1 MISLTLPAPAKI
13 NLTLDILGARPDGY
27 HEMEMVMQ
35 SVSLCD
41 TIRLDLGFAGGVRAS
56 SGLQFLPNDKDNL
69 AVAAALAFRKATGQ
83 TWRDLLITI
92 EKRIPV
98 CAGTAGG
105 SSDAA
110 AVLRGLNELT
120 NAGLSPQALAKIGEE
135 VGSDVPYCVLGTT
148 ALAGETEPQAAAVL
162 LDQHLDDIAQ
172 TAAQEISAQG
182 HDDRVEVR
190 LEQTWFPTRQYQG
203 ISLPAGNYLALRVL
217 IGAAEGHNWW
227 CVVFPNLCLPAV
239 SERALEASTLTPGQ
253 ISLLQEEETSYVF
266 RFKTLELWQS
276 LKHRLMEG

>member
-1 MISLTLPAPAKI
+1 MRLTRVLRDVPWRRVLALFVAC
-13 NLTLDILGARPDGY
+13 LVCTALWAEGTQVRLASQ
-27 HEMEMVMQ
+27 V
-35 SVSLCD
+35 
-41 TIRLDLGFAGGVRAS
+41 IRLHV
-56 SGLQFLPNDKDNL
+56 L
-69 AVAAALAFRKATGQ
+69 AN
-83 TWRDLLITI
+83 
-92 EKRIPV
+92 
-98 CAGTAGG
+98 
-105 SSDAA
+105 SDS
-110 AVLRGLNELT
+110 EED
-120 NAGLSPQALAKIGEE
+120 QALKLE
-135 VGSDVPYCVLGTT
+135 VRDRVLETT
-148 ALAGETEPQAAAVL
+148 SALLAGETEPQAAAVL

-182 HDDRVEVR
+182 HDDQVEVR

-266 RFKTLELWQS
+266 RFKALELWQS

>member
-1 MISLTLPAPAKI
+1 MRLSRVLQDFPWRRVLALFVACLVCTALWAEATQVR
-13 NLTLDILGARPDGY
+13 LASQ
-27 HEMEMVMQ
+27 V
-35 SVSLCD
+35 
-41 TIRLDLGFAGGVRAS
+41 IRLHV
-56 SGLQFLPNDKDNL
+56 L
-69 AVAAALAFRKATGQ
+69 AN
-83 TWRDLLITI
+83 
-92 EKRIPV
+92 
-98 CAGTAGG
+98 
-105 SSDAA
+105 SDS
-110 AVLRGLNELT
+110 EED
-120 NAGLSPQALAKIGEE
+120 QALKLE
-135 VGSDVPYCVLGTT
+135 VRDRVLETT
-148 ALAGETEPQAAAVL
+148 SALLAGETEPQAAAVL

-266 RFKTLELWQS
+266 RFKALELWQS

>member
-1 MISLTLPAPAKI
+1 MRLTRVLRDVPWRRVLALFVAC
-13 NLTLDILGARPDGY
+13 LVCTALWAEATQVQLASQ
-27 HEMEMVMQ
+27 V
-35 SVSLCD
+35 
-41 TIRLDLGFAGGVRAS
+41 IRLHV
-56 SGLQFLPNDKDNL
+56 L
-69 AVAAALAFRKATGQ
+69 AN
-83 TWRDLLITI
+83 
-92 EKRIPV
+92 
-98 CAGTAGG
+98 
-105 SSDAA
+105 SDS
-110 AVLRGLNELT
+110 EED
-120 NAGLSPQALAKIGEE
+120 QALKLE
-135 VGSDVPYCVLGTT
+135 VRDRVLETT
-148 ALAGETEPQAAAVL
+148 SALLAGETEPQAAAVL

-266 RFKTLELWQS
+266 RFKTLEFWQS

>member
-1 MISLTLPAPAKI
+1 MRLTRVLRDVPWRRVLALFVAC
-13 NLTLDILGARPDGY
+13 LVCTAMWAEATQVRLASQ
-27 HEMEMVMQ
+27 V
-35 SVSLCD
+35 
-41 TIRLDLGFAGGVRAS
+41 IRLHVLANSDS
-56 SGLQFLPNDKDNL
+56 EKD
-69 AVAAALAFRKATGQ
+69 
-83 TWRDLLITI
+83 
-92 EKRIPV
+92 
-98 CAGTAGG
+98 
-105 SSDAA
+105 
-110 AVLRGLNELT
+110 
-120 NAGLSPQALAKIGEE
+120 QALKLE
-135 VGSDVPYCVLGTT
+135 VRDRVLETT
-148 ALAGETEPQAAAVL
+148 SALLAGETEPQAAAVL
-162 LDQHLDDIAQ
+162 LNQHLDDIAQ

>member
-1 MISLTLPAPAKI
+1 MRLTRVLRDVPWRRVLALFVAC
-13 NLTLDILGARPDGY
+13 LVCTALWAEATQVRLASQ
-27 HEMEMVMQ
+27 V
-35 SVSLCD
+35 
-41 TIRLDLGFAGGVRAS
+41 IRLHVLANSDS
-56 SGLQFLPNDKDNL
+56 EKD
-69 AVAAALAFRKATGQ
+69 
-83 TWRDLLITI
+83 
-92 EKRIPV
+92 
-98 CAGTAGG
+98 
-105 SSDAA
+105 
-110 AVLRGLNELT
+110 
-120 NAGLSPQALAKIGEE
+120 QALKLE
-135 VGSDVPYCVLGTT
+135 VRDRVLETT
-148 ALAGETEPQAAAVL
+148 SALLAGETEPQAAAVL

-266 RFKTLELWQS
+266 RFKALELWQS

>member
-1 MISLTLPAPAKI
+1 MRLTRVLRDVPWRRVLALFVAC
-13 NLTLDILGARPDGY
+13 LVCTALWAEATQVRLASQ
-27 HEMEMVMQ
+27 V
-35 SVSLCD
+35 
-41 TIRLDLGFAGGVRAS
+41 IRLHV
-56 SGLQFLPNDKDNL
+56 L
-69 AVAAALAFRKATGQ
+69 AN
-83 TWRDLLITI
+83 
-92 EKRIPV
+92 
-98 CAGTAGG
+98 
-105 SSDAA
+105 SDS
-110 AVLRGLNELT
+110 EED
-120 NAGLSPQALAKIGEE
+120 QALKLE
-135 VGSDVPYCVLGTT
+135 VRDRVLETT
-148 ALAGETEPQAAAVL
+148 SALLTGETEPQAAAIL

>member
-1 MISLTLPAPAKI
+1 MRLTRVLRDVPWRRVLALFVAC
-13 NLTLDILGARPDGY
+13 LVCTALWAEATQVRLASQ
-27 HEMEMVMQ
+27 V
-35 SVSLCD
+35 
-41 TIRLDLGFAGGVRAS
+41 IRLHV
-56 SGLQFLPNDKDNL
+56 L
-69 AVAAALAFRKATGQ
+69 AN
-83 TWRDLLITI
+83 
-92 EKRIPV
+92 
-98 CAGTAGG
+98 
-105 SSDAA
+105 SDS
-110 AVLRGLNELT
+110 EED
-120 NAGLSPQALAKIGEE
+120 QALKLE
-135 VGSDVPYCVLGTT
+135 VRDRVLETT
-148 ALAGETEPQAAAVL
+148 SALLTGETEPQAAAVL
-162 LDQHLDDIAQ
+162 LNQHLDDIAQ

-239 SERALEASTLTPGQ
+239 SERALETSTLTPGQ

-266 RFKTLELWQS
+266 RFKTLEFWQS

>member
-1 MISLTLPAPAKI
+1 MRLTRVLRDVPWRRVLALFVAC
-13 NLTLDILGARPDGY
+13 LVCTALWAEATQVRLASQ
-27 HEMEMVMQ
+27 V
-35 SVSLCD
+35 
-41 TIRLDLGFAGGVRAS
+41 IRLHV
-56 SGLQFLPNDKDNL
+56 L
-69 AVAAALAFRKATGQ
+69 AN
-83 TWRDLLITI
+83 
-92 EKRIPV
+92 
-98 CAGTAGG
+98 
-105 SSDAA
+105 SDS
-110 AVLRGLNELT
+110 EED
-120 NAGLSPQALAKIGEE
+120 QALKLE
-135 VGSDVPYCVLGTT
+135 VRDRVLETT
-148 ALAGETEPQAAAVL
+148 SALLTGETEPQAAAVL

-172 TAAQEISAQG
+172 TAAQEISARG

-266 RFKTLELWQS
+266 RFKALELWQS

>member
-1 MISLTLPAPAKI
+1 MRLTRVLRDVPWRRVLALFVAC
-13 NLTLDILGARPDGY
+13 LVCTALWAEATQVRLASQ
-27 HEMEMVMQ
+27 V
-35 SVSLCD
+35 
-41 TIRLDLGFAGGVRAS
+41 IRLHV
-56 SGLQFLPNDKDNL
+56 L
-69 AVAAALAFRKATGQ
+69 AN
-83 TWRDLLITI
+83 
-92 EKRIPV
+92 
-98 CAGTAGG
+98 
-105 SSDAA
+105 SDS
-110 AVLRGLNELT
+110 EED
-120 NAGLSPQALAKIGEE
+120 QALKLE
-135 VGSDVPYCVLGTT
+135 VRDRVLETT
-148 ALAGETEPQAAAVL
+148 SALLAGETEPQAAAVL

-172 TAAQEISAQG
+172 TAAQEISSQG

-203 ISLPAGNYLALRVL
+203 LSLPAGNYLALRVL

-266 RFKTLELWQS
+266 RFKALELWQS

>member
-1 MISLTLPAPAKI
+1 MRLTRVLRDVPWRRVLALFVAC
-13 NLTLDILGARPDGY
+13 LVCTALWAEATQVQLASQ
-27 HEMEMVMQ
+27 V
-35 SVSLCD
+35 
-41 TIRLDLGFAGGVRAS
+41 IRLHI
-56 SGLQFLPNDKDNL
+56 L
-69 AVAAALAFRKATGQ
+69 AN
-83 TWRDLLITI
+83 
-92 EKRIPV
+92 
-98 CAGTAGG
+98 
-105 SSDAA
+105 SDS
-110 AVLRGLNELT
+110 EED
-120 NAGLSPQALAKIGEE
+120 QALKLE
-135 VGSDVPYCVLGTT
+135 VRDRVLETT
-148 ALAGETEPQAAAVL
+148 SALLAGETEPQAAAIL
-162 LDQHLDDIAQ
+162 LNQHLEDIAQ
-172 TAAQEISAQG
+172 TAAQELSAQG

-266 RFKTLELWQS
+266 RFKALELWQS

>member
-1 MISLTLPAPAKI
+1 MRLTRVLRDFPWRRVLALFVAC
-13 NLTLDILGARPDGY
+13 LVCTALWAEATQVRLASQ
-27 HEMEMVMQ
+27 V
-35 SVSLCD
+35 
-41 TIRLDLGFAGGVRAS
+41 IRLHV
-56 SGLQFLPNDKDNL
+56 L
-69 AVAAALAFRKATGQ
+69 AN
-83 TWRDLLITI
+83 
-92 EKRIPV
+92 
-98 CAGTAGG
+98 
-105 SSDAA
+105 SDS
-110 AVLRGLNELT
+110 EED
-120 NAGLSPQALAKIGEE
+120 QALKLE
-135 VGSDVPYCVLGTT
+135 VRDRVLETT
-148 ALAGETEPQAAAVL
+148 SALLAGETEPQAAAVL
-162 LDQHLDDIAQ
+162 LNQHLDDIAQ

-182 HDDRVEVR
+182 HDDRIEVR

-217 IGAAEGHNWW
+217 IGEAEGHNWW

>member
-1 MISLTLPAPAKI
+1 MRLTRVLRDVPWRRVLALFVAC
-13 NLTLDILGARPDGY
+13 LVCTALWAEATQVRLASQ
-27 HEMEMVMQ
+27 V
-35 SVSLCD
+35 
-41 TIRLDLGFAGGVRAS
+41 IRLHV
-56 SGLQFLPNDKDNL
+56 L
-69 AVAAALAFRKATGQ
+69 AN
-83 TWRDLLITI
+83 
-92 EKRIPV
+92 
-98 CAGTAGG
+98 
-105 SSDAA
+105 SDS
-110 AVLRGLNELT
+110 EED
-120 NAGLSPQALAKIGEE
+120 QALKLE
-135 VGSDVPYCVLGTT
+135 VRDRVLETT
-148 ALAGETEPQAAAVL
+148 SALLAGETEPQAAAVL

-217 IGAAEGHNWW
+217 IGAAEGHNWR

>member
-1 MISLTLPAPAKI
+1 MRLSRVLRDFPWRRVLALFVACLVCTALWAEATQVR
-13 NLTLDILGARPDGY
+13 LASQ
-27 HEMEMVMQ
+27 V
-35 SVSLCD
+35 
-41 TIRLDLGFAGGVRAS
+41 IRLHV
-56 SGLQFLPNDKDNL
+56 L
-69 AVAAALAFRKATGQ
+69 AN
-83 TWRDLLITI
+83 
-92 EKRIPV
+92 
-98 CAGTAGG
+98 
-105 SSDAA
+105 SDS
-110 AVLRGLNELT
+110 EED
-120 NAGLSPQALAKIGEE
+120 QALKLE
-135 VGSDVPYCVLGTT
+135 VRDRVLETT
-148 ALAGETEPQAAAVL
+148 SALLAGETEPQAAAVL
-162 LDQHLDDIAQ
+162 LNQHLDDIAQ

-217 IGAAEGHNWW
+217 IGAAEGQNWW

-266 RFKTLELWQS
+266 RFKTLEFWQS

>member
-1 MISLTLPAPAKI
+1 MRLTRVLRDVPWRRVLALFVAC
-13 NLTLDILGARPDGY
+13 LVCTALWAEATQVRLASQ
-27 HEMEMVMQ
+27 V
-35 SVSLCD
+35 
-41 TIRLDLGFAGGVRAS
+41 IRLHV
-56 SGLQFLPNDKDNL
+56 L
-69 AVAAALAFRKATGQ
+69 AN
-83 TWRDLLITI
+83 
-92 EKRIPV
+92 
-98 CAGTAGG
+98 
-105 SSDAA
+105 SDS
-110 AVLRGLNELT
+110 EED
-120 NAGLSPQALAKIGEE
+120 QALRLE
-135 VGSDVPYCVLGTT
+135 VRDRVLETT
-148 ALAGETEPQAAAVL
+148 SALLTGETEPQAAAVL
-162 LDQHLDDIAQ
+162 LNQHLDDIAQ

>member
-1 MISLTLPAPAKI
+1 MRLTKVLRDVPWRRVLALFVAC
-13 NLTLDILGARPDGY
+13 LVCTALWAEATQVRLASQ
-27 HEMEMVMQ
+27 V
-35 SVSLCD
+35 
-41 TIRLDLGFAGGVRAS
+41 IRLHV
-56 SGLQFLPNDKDNL
+56 L
-69 AVAAALAFRKATGQ
+69 AN
-83 TWRDLLITI
+83 
-92 EKRIPV
+92 
-98 CAGTAGG
+98 
-105 SSDAA
+105 SDS
-110 AVLRGLNELT
+110 EED
-120 NAGLSPQALAKIGEE
+120 QALKLE
-135 VGSDVPYCVLGTT
+135 VRDRVLETT
-148 ALAGETEPQAAAVL
+148 SALLTGETEPQAAAVL

-266 RFKTLELWQS
+266 RFKALELWQS
-276 LKHRLMEG
+276 LKHHLMEG

>member
-1 MISLTLPAPAKI
+1 MRLTRVLRDFPWRRVLALFVAC
-13 NLTLDILGARPDGY
+13 LVCTALWAEATQVRLASQ
-27 HEMEMVMQ
+27 V
-35 SVSLCD
+35 
-41 TIRLDLGFAGGVRAS
+41 IRLHV
-56 SGLQFLPNDKDNL
+56 L
-69 AVAAALAFRKATGQ
+69 AN
-83 TWRDLLITI
+83 
-92 EKRIPV
+92 
-98 CAGTAGG
+98 
-105 SSDAA
+105 SDS
-110 AVLRGLNELT
+110 EED
-120 NAGLSPQALAKIGEE
+120 QALKLE
-135 VGSDVPYCVLGTT
+135 VRDRVLETT
-148 ALAGETEPQAAAVL
+148 SALLAGETEPQAAAVL
-162 LDQHLDDIAQ
+162 LNQHLDEIAQ

-266 RFKTLELWQS
+266 RFKALELWQS

>member
-1 MISLTLPAPAKI
+1 MRLTRVLRDVPWRRVLALFVAC
-13 NLTLDILGARPDGY
+13 LVCTALWAEATQVRLASQ
-27 HEMEMVMQ
+27 V
-35 SVSLCD
+35 
-41 TIRLDLGFAGGVRAS
+41 IRLHV
-56 SGLQFLPNDKDNL
+56 L
-69 AVAAALAFRKATGQ
+69 AN
-83 TWRDLLITI
+83 
-92 EKRIPV
+92 
-98 CAGTAGG
+98 
-105 SSDAA
+105 SDS
-110 AVLRGLNELT
+110 EED
-120 NAGLSPQALAKIGEE
+120 QALKLE
-135 VGSDVPYCVLGTT
+135 VRDRVLKTT
-148 ALAGETEPQAAAVL
+148 SALLAGETEPQAAAVL

-266 RFKTLELWQS
+266 RFKALELWQS

>member
-1 MISLTLPAPAKI
+1 MRLTRVLRDVPWRRVLALFVAC
-13 NLTLDILGARPDGY
+13 LVCTALWAEATQVRLASQ
-27 HEMEMVMQ
+27 V
-35 SVSLCD
+35 
-41 TIRLDLGFAGGVRAS
+41 IRLHV
-56 SGLQFLPNDKDNL
+56 L
-69 AVAAALAFRKATGQ
+69 AN
-83 TWRDLLITI
+83 
-92 EKRIPV
+92 
-98 CAGTAGG
+98 
-105 SSDAA
+105 SDS
-110 AVLRGLNELT
+110 EED
-120 NAGLSPQALAKIGEE
+120 QALKLE
-135 VGSDVPYCVLGTT
+135 VRDRVLETT
-148 ALAGETEPQAAAVL
+148 SALLTGETEPQAAAVL
-162 LDQHLDDIAQ
+162 LNQHLDDIAQ

>member
-1 MISLTLPAPAKI
+1 MRLTRVLRDVPWRRVLALFVAC
-13 NLTLDILGARPDGY
+13 LVCTALWAEATQVRLASQ
-27 HEMEMVMQ
+27 V
-35 SVSLCD
+35 
-41 TIRLDLGFAGGVRAS
+41 IRLHI
-56 SGLQFLPNDKDNL
+56 L
-69 AVAAALAFRKATGQ
+69 AN
-83 TWRDLLITI
+83 
-92 EKRIPV
+92 
-98 CAGTAGG
+98 
-105 SSDAA
+105 SDS
-110 AVLRGLNELT
+110 EED
-120 NAGLSPQALAKIGEE
+120 QALKLE
-135 VGSDVPYCVLGTT
+135 VRDRVLETT
-148 ALAGETEPQAAAVL
+148 SALLAGETEPQAAAIL

-266 RFKTLELWQS
+266 RFKALELWQS
-276 LKHRLMEG
+276 LKHRLIEG

>member
-1 MISLTLPAPAKI
+1 MRLTRVLRDVPWRRVLALFVAC
-13 NLTLDILGARPDGY
+13 LVCTALWAEATQVRLASQ
-27 HEMEMVMQ
+27 V
-35 SVSLCD
+35 
-41 TIRLDLGFAGGVRAS
+41 IRLHV
-56 SGLQFLPNDKDNL
+56 L
-69 AVAAALAFRKATGQ
+69 AN
-83 TWRDLLITI
+83 
-92 EKRIPV
+92 
-98 CAGTAGG
+98 
-105 SSDAA
+105 SDS
-110 AVLRGLNELT
+110 EED
-120 NAGLSPQALAKIGEE
+120 QALKLE
-135 VGSDVPYCVLGTT
+135 VRDRVLETT
-148 ALAGETEPQAAAVL
+148 SALLAGETEPQAAAIL

-266 RFKTLELWQS
+266 RFKALELWQS
-276 LKHRLMEG
+276 LKHRLVEG

>member
-1 MISLTLPAPAKI
+1 MRLTRVLRDVPWRRVLALFVACLVCTALWAEAPQVRLASQ
-13 NLTLDILGARPDGY
+13 
-27 HEMEMVMQ
+27 V
-35 SVSLCD
+35 
-41 TIRLDLGFAGGVRAS
+41 IRLHV
-56 SGLQFLPNDKDNL
+56 L
-69 AVAAALAFRKATGQ
+69 AN
-83 TWRDLLITI
+83 
-92 EKRIPV
+92 
-98 CAGTAGG
+98 
-105 SSDAA
+105 SDS
-110 AVLRGLNELT
+110 EED
-120 NAGLSPQALAKIGEE
+120 QALKLE
-135 VGSDVPYCVLGTT
+135 VRDRVLETT
-148 ALAGETEPQAAAVL
+148 SALLAGETEPQAAAVL
-162 LDQHLDDIAQ
+162 LNQHLDDIAQ

-266 RFKTLELWQS
+266 RFKALELWQS

>member
-1 MISLTLPAPAKI
+1 MRLTRVLRDFPWRRVLALFVAC
-13 NLTLDILGARPDGY
+13 LVCTALWAEATQVRLASQ
-27 HEMEMVMQ
+27 V
-35 SVSLCD
+35 
-41 TIRLDLGFAGGVRAS
+41 IRLHV
-56 SGLQFLPNDKDNL
+56 L
-69 AVAAALAFRKATGQ
+69 AN
-83 TWRDLLITI
+83 
-92 EKRIPV
+92 
-98 CAGTAGG
+98 
-105 SSDAA
+105 SDS
-110 AVLRGLNELT
+110 EED
-120 NAGLSPQALAKIGEE
+120 QALKLE
-135 VGSDVPYCVLGTT
+135 VRDRVLETT
-148 ALAGETEPQAAAVL
+148 SALLTGETEPQAAAVL
-162 LDQHLDDIAQ
+162 LNQHLDDIAQ

-266 RFKTLELWQS
+266 RFKALELWQS

>member
-1 MISLTLPAPAKI
+1 MRLSRVLRDVPWRRVLALFVACLVCTALWAEATQVR
-13 NLTLDILGARPDGY
+13 LASQ
-27 HEMEMVMQ
+27 V
-35 SVSLCD
+35 
-41 TIRLDLGFAGGVRAS
+41 IRLHV
-56 SGLQFLPNDKDNL
+56 L
-69 AVAAALAFRKATGQ
+69 AN
-83 TWRDLLITI
+83 
-92 EKRIPV
+92 
-98 CAGTAGG
+98 
-105 SSDAA
+105 SDS
-110 AVLRGLNELT
+110 EED
-120 NAGLSPQALAKIGEE
+120 QALKLE
-135 VGSDVPYCVLGTT
+135 VRDRVLETT
-148 ALAGETEPQAAAVL
+148 SALLAGETEPQAAAVL
-162 LDQHLDDIAQ
+162 LNQHLDDIAQ

-266 RFKTLELWQS
+266 RFKTLEFWQS

>member
-1 MISLTLPAPAKI
+1 MRLTRVLRDVPWRRVLALFVAC
-13 NLTLDILGARPDGY
+13 LVCTALWAEATQVRLASQ
-27 HEMEMVMQ
+27 V
-35 SVSLCD
+35 
-41 TIRLDLGFAGGVRAS
+41 IRLHV
-56 SGLQFLPNDKDNL
+56 L
-69 AVAAALAFRKATGQ
+69 AN
-83 TWRDLLITI
+83 
-92 EKRIPV
+92 
-98 CAGTAGG
+98 
-105 SSDAA
+105 SDS
-110 AVLRGLNELT
+110 EED
-120 NAGLSPQALAKIGEE
+120 QALKLE
-135 VGSDVPYCVLGTT
+135 VRDRVLETT
-148 ALAGETEPQAAAVL
+148 SALLAGETEPQAAAVL

-172 TAAQEISAQG
+172 TAAQEISSQG

-239 SERALEASTLTPGQ
+239 SERALETSTLTPGQ

-266 RFKTLELWQS
+266 RFKALELWQS

>member
-1 MISLTLPAPAKI
+1 MRLSRVLRDFPWRRVLALFMACLVCTALWAEATQVR
-13 NLTLDILGARPDGY
+13 LASQ
-27 HEMEMVMQ
+27 V
-35 SVSLCD
+35 
-41 TIRLDLGFAGGVRAS
+41 IRLHV
-56 SGLQFLPNDKDNL
+56 L
-69 AVAAALAFRKATGQ
+69 AN
-83 TWRDLLITI
+83 
-92 EKRIPV
+92 
-98 CAGTAGG
+98 
-105 SSDAA
+105 SDS
-110 AVLRGLNELT
+110 EED
-120 NAGLSPQALAKIGEE
+120 QALKLE
-135 VGSDVPYCVLGTT
+135 VRDRVLETT
-148 ALAGETEPQAAAVL
+148 SALLAGETEPQAAAVL
-162 LDQHLDDIAQ
+162 LNQHLEDIAQ

-266 RFKTLELWQS
+266 RFKALELWQS

>member
-1 MISLTLPAPAKI
+1 MRLTRVLRNVPWRRVLALFVAC
-13 NLTLDILGARPDGY
+13 LVCTALWAEATQVRLASQ
-27 HEMEMVMQ
+27 V
-35 SVSLCD
+35 
-41 TIRLDLGFAGGVRAS
+41 IRLHV
-56 SGLQFLPNDKDNL
+56 L
-69 AVAAALAFRKATGQ
+69 AN
-83 TWRDLLITI
+83 
-92 EKRIPV
+92 
-98 CAGTAGG
+98 
-105 SSDAA
+105 SDS
-110 AVLRGLNELT
+110 EED
-120 NAGLSPQALAKIGEE
+120 QALKLE
-135 VGSDVPYCVLGTT
+135 VRDRVLETT
-148 ALAGETEPQAAAVL
+148 SALLAGETEPQAAAVL

-266 RFKTLELWQS
+266 RFKALELWQS

>member
-1 MISLTLPAPAKI
+1 MRLTRVLRDVPWRRVLALFVAC
-13 NLTLDILGARPDGY
+13 LVCTALWAEATQVRLASQ
-27 HEMEMVMQ
+27 V
-35 SVSLCD
+35 
-41 TIRLDLGFAGGVRAS
+41 IRLHV
-56 SGLQFLPNDKDNL
+56 L
-69 AVAAALAFRKATGQ
+69 AN
-83 TWRDLLITI
+83 
-92 EKRIPV
+92 
-98 CAGTAGG
+98 
-105 SSDAA
+105 SDS
-110 AVLRGLNELT
+110 EED
-120 NAGLSPQALAKIGEE
+120 QALKLE
-135 VGSDVPYCVLGTT
+135 VRDRVLETT
-148 ALAGETEPQAAAVL
+148 SALLAGETEPQAAAVL
-162 LDQHLDDIAQ
+162 LNQHLDDIAQ

-190 LEQTWFPTRQYQG
+190 LEQAWFPTRQYQG

-239 SERALEASTLTPGQ
+239 SERALETSTLTPGQ

>member
-1 MISLTLPAPAKI
+1 MRLTRVLRDVPWRRVLALFVAC
-13 NLTLDILGARPDGY
+13 LVCTALWAEATQVQLASQ
-27 HEMEMVMQ
+27 V
-35 SVSLCD
+35 
-41 TIRLDLGFAGGVRAS
+41 IRLHI
-56 SGLQFLPNDKDNL
+56 L
-69 AVAAALAFRKATGQ
+69 AN
-83 TWRDLLITI
+83 
-92 EKRIPV
+92 
-98 CAGTAGG
+98 
-105 SSDAA
+105 SDS
-110 AVLRGLNELT
+110 EED
-120 NAGLSPQALAKIGEE
+120 QALKLE
-135 VGSDVPYCVLGTT
+135 VRDRVLETT
-148 ALAGETEPQAAAVL
+148 SALLAGETEPQAAAVL
-162 LDQHLDDIAQ
+162 LNQHLDDIAQ

-266 RFKTLELWQS
+266 RFKALELWQS

>member
-1 MISLTLPAPAKI
+1 MRLSRVLRDVPWRRVLALFVACLVCTALWAEATQVR
-13 NLTLDILGARPDGY
+13 LASQ
-27 HEMEMVMQ
+27 V
-35 SVSLCD
+35 
-41 TIRLDLGFAGGVRAS
+41 IRLHV
-56 SGLQFLPNDKDNL
+56 L
-69 AVAAALAFRKATGQ
+69 AN
-83 TWRDLLITI
+83 
-92 EKRIPV
+92 
-98 CAGTAGG
+98 
-105 SSDAA
+105 SDS
-110 AVLRGLNELT
+110 EED
-120 NAGLSPQALAKIGEE
+120 QALKLE
-135 VGSDVPYCVLGTT
+135 VRDRVLETT
-148 ALAGETEPQAAAVL
+148 SALLAGETEPQAAAVL
-162 LDQHLDDIAQ
+162 LNQHLDDIAQ

-182 HDDRVEVR
+182 HDNRVEVR

-266 RFKTLELWQS
+266 RFKALELWQS

>member
-1 MISLTLPAPAKI
+1 MRLTRVLRDVPWRRVLALFVAC
-13 NLTLDILGARPDGY
+13 LVCTALWAEATQVRLASQ
-27 HEMEMVMQ
+27 V
-35 SVSLCD
+35 
-41 TIRLDLGFAGGVRAS
+41 IRLHV
-56 SGLQFLPNDKDNL
+56 L
-69 AVAAALAFRKATGQ
+69 AN
-83 TWRDLLITI
+83 
-92 EKRIPV
+92 
-98 CAGTAGG
+98 
-105 SSDAA
+105 SDS
-110 AVLRGLNELT
+110 EED
-120 NAGLSPQALAKIGEE
+120 QALKLE
-135 VGSDVPYCVLGTT
+135 VRDRVLETT
-148 ALAGETEPQAAAVL
+148 SALLAGETEPQAAAVL
-162 LDQHLDDIAQ
+162 LNQHLDDIAQ

-227 CVVFPNLCLPAV
+227 CVVFPNLCLPSV

-266 RFKTLELWQS
+266 RFKALELWQS

>member
-1 MISLTLPAPAKI
+1 MRLTRVLRDVPWRRVLAFVAC
-13 NLTLDILGARPDGY
+13 LVCTAVWAEATQVRLASQ
-27 HEMEMVMQ
+27 V
-35 SVSLCD
+35 
-41 TIRLDLGFAGGVRAS
+41 IRLHV
-56 SGLQFLPNDKDNL
+56 L
-69 AVAAALAFRKATGQ
+69 AN
-83 TWRDLLITI
+83 
-92 EKRIPV
+92 
-98 CAGTAGG
+98 
-105 SSDAA
+105 SDS
-110 AVLRGLNELT
+110 EED
-120 NAGLSPQALAKIGEE
+120 QALKLE
-135 VGSDVPYCVLGTT
+135 VRDRVLETT
-148 ALAGETEPQAAAVL
+148 SALLAGETEPQAAAVL
-162 LDQHLDDIAQ
+162 LNQHLDDIAQ
-172 TAAQEISAQG
+172 SAAQEISAQG

>member
-1 MISLTLPAPAKI
+1 MRLTRVLRDVPWRRVLALFVAC
-13 NLTLDILGARPDGY
+13 LVCTALWAEATQVRL
-27 HEMEMVMQ
+27 
-35 SVSLCD
+35 VSQV
-41 TIRLDLGFAGGVRAS
+41 IRLHV
-56 SGLQFLPNDKDNL
+56 L
-69 AVAAALAFRKATGQ
+69 AN
-83 TWRDLLITI
+83 
-92 EKRIPV
+92 
-98 CAGTAGG
+98 
-105 SSDAA
+105 SDS
-110 AVLRGLNELT
+110 EED
-120 NAGLSPQALAKIGEE
+120 QALKLE
-135 VGSDVPYCVLGTT
+135 VRDRVLETT
-148 ALAGETEPQAAAVL
+148 SALLAGETEPQAAAVL
-162 LDQHLDDIAQ
+162 LNQHLDDIAQ

-266 RFKTLELWQS
+266 RFKALELWQS

>member
-1 MISLTLPAPAKI
+1 MRLTRVLRDVPWRRVLALFVAC
-13 NLTLDILGARPDGY
+13 LVCTALWAEATQVRLASQ
-27 HEMEMVMQ
+27 V
-35 SVSLCD
+35 
-41 TIRLDLGFAGGVRAS
+41 IRLHVLANSDS
-56 SGLQFLPNDKDNL
+56 EKD
-69 AVAAALAFRKATGQ
+69 
-83 TWRDLLITI
+83 
-92 EKRIPV
+92 
-98 CAGTAGG
+98 
-105 SSDAA
+105 
-110 AVLRGLNELT
+110 
-120 NAGLSPQALAKIGEE
+120 QALKLE
-135 VGSDVPYCVLGTT
+135 VRDRVLETT
-148 ALAGETEPQAAAVL
+148 SALLAGETEPQAAAVL